1 MRIPSPRV
9 KPMLQMTAKALF
21 SVSSLSKGTHSI
33 TAAYNGD
40 DNYDGCNSSAVSQVI
55 K

>member
-1 MRIPSPRV
+1 MSILFPKV

-33 TAAYNGD
+33 TATSGGN
-40 DNYDGCNSSAVSQVI
+40 DNLDGCNSSAFSQTI